1 MARGR
6 KTGKNLD
13 ERKRIERRTGRERR
27 LRANPID
34 PVTGGIQLLLAR
46 LISLFIGALLGFLVA
61 NILSREFVTPL
72 EELVTDART
81 AVSQATEELSGIEP
95 QYIDARQEYQRL
107 SGGII
112 QDYESTNGDSADEK
126 EADSSQSV
134 DQPDNSD
141 LAADPDSA
149 TPATGE
155 QPAADGA
162 AAESALSDE
171 PDTAAGSEGETVDN
185 TEAIAAAK
193 TRFDR
198 LRAHRQRLKDR
209 IDFWEAEYKNYR
221 HDIDIL
227 NFLGIAVVL
236 VFVLL
241 GYLLYPLTYRGLSRL
256 SVQMDNITA
265 GLEQRTA
272 QATVGFFAGLV
283 IAVVIMLAVFNTF
296 SVEYSFLSYGWF
308 RLLFGAFIVIL
319 LGLSGSL
326 VGINYFA
333 PAAEDDPYRE
343 YRRPSPPKLLDTSVI
358 IDGRIH
364 EIASTGFLGGLQIV
378 TNSVLRELQLMADS
392 ADERKRSKGRRG
404 LELVRKMQD
413 DPRLDIDVLDD
424 SRFDRQ
430 AKGTD
435 EQLILVAKAMNAH
448 VVTNDYNLNRVA
460 AIRDV
465 RVINI
470 NALANAVKTNHLPGD
485 LIDIEIIDR
494 GKQRGQGVGYL
505 DDGTMVVIEDGEP
518 SIGKF
523 KTIKLTSVSQT
534 VQGRLL
540 FGRVDLAEG
549 YQNDGG

>member
-6 KTGKNLD
+6 KTSGNQD
-13 ERKRIERRTGRERR
+13 DRKRIDRRTGRERR
-27 LRANPID
+27 RNANPVD

-61 NILSREFVTPL
+61 NILSREFITPL
-72 EELVTDART
+72 EDLVSDART
-81 AVSQATEELSGIEP
+81 SVNQATNELSGIEP
-95 QYIDARQEYQRL
+95 QYNDARQEYQRL

-112 QDYESTNGDSADEK
+112 
-126 EADSSQSV
+126 
-134 DQPDNSD
+134 SD
-141 LAADPDSA
+141 VENTSGETSD
-149 TPATGE
+149 GE
-155 QPAADGA
+155 QVITPQPAPAEHEAEPGADNANASDHPAADSNPPA
-162 AAESALSDE
+162 PVND
-171 PDTAAGSEGETVDN
+171 GETAVTTGLARDA
-185 TEAIAAAK
+185 TDDSDLIAAAK

-198 LRAHRQRLKDR
+198 LRAHRQRLRDR
-209 IDFWEAEYKNYR
+209 IDFWEQEYANYR
-221 HDIDIL
+221 HDIDVL
-227 NFLGIAVVL
+227 NFLGIDVVL

-256 SVQMDNITA
+256 SVQLDNLTA

-296 SVEYSFLSYGWF
+296 SVDYSFLSYGWF
-308 RLLFGAFIVIL
+308 RLLFGAFIVIV

-333 PAAEDDPYRE
+333 PATEDDPYGE
-343 YRRPSPPKLLDTSVI
+343 FRRTSPPKLLDTSVI

-364 EIASTGFLGGLQIV
+364 EIAATGFLGGLQIV
-378 TNSVLRELQLMADS
+378 TNSVLHELQLMADS

-413 DPRLDIDVLDD
+413 DPRLDIEVLDD

-435 EQLILVAKAMNAH
+435 EQLILVAKAMSAH

-518 SIGKF
+518 WISKF

-549 YQNDGG
+549 YHNNGG